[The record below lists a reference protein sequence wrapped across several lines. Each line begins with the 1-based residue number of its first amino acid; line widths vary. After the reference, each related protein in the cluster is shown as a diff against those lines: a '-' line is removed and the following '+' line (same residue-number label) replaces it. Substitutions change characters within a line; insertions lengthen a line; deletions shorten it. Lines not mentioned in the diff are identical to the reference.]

1 MKKIHAES
9 MGEMEKELSQKEKDD
24 LNSRIIKASKNDPGH
39 TKTLSQD
46 S

>member
-1 MKKIHAES
+1 
-9 MGEMEKELSQKEKDD
+9 MGGMEKELSQKEKDE
-24 LNSRIIKASKNDPGH
+24 LNSRIIKACKEDPGH